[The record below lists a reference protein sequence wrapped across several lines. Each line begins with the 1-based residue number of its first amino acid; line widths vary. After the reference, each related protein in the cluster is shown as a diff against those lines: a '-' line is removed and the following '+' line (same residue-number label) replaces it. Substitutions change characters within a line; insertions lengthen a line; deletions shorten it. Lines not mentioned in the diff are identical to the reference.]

1 MKVIPETRR
10 VLNIYVCIIVLNNI
24 IIIKPTLNRPQ
35 VYVIVD
41 DFSYPAYVFLFSNS
55 QRLLNYL
62 VLQCFHYDIFA
73 FDIIIWLSYT
83 LSLSIPNEYYSR
95 KASCRLH

>member
-35 VYVIVD
+35 AYVIVD
-41 DFSYPAYVFLFSNS
+41 DFSYPAYVFF
-55 QRLLNYL
+55 
-62 VLQCFHYDIFA
+62 VF
-73 FDIIIWLSYT
+73 
-83 LSLSIPNEYYSR
+83 
-95 KASCRLH
+95 